1 VSPAARNRLYGLC
14 IAVIVFGIDRL
25 LKLFVTG
32 PLQLQSVRAAHAV
45 SGWPVDRPDIPLVPF
60 FGFTWTENVGVSLGM
75 LPADSME
82 MRFLLIGV
90 TALIALVVLA
100 WMMREK
106 RFWDIFALAL
116 ILGGAAGNIRDRWS
130 LGYVIDYADLHFGA
144 WRPFLIFNLADAAIT
159 FGVVIILARSLF
171 LREKR
176 IASEPETQ
184 SSEQAAETH

>member
-1 VSPAARNRLYGLC
+1 MSPAARNRLYGIA
-14 IAVIVFGIDRL
+14 IAVVVFGIDRL

-32 PLQLQSVRAAHAV
+32 PLRLREVGEV
-45 SGWPVDRPDIPLVPF
+45 YLLPF
-60 FGFTWTENVGVSLGM
+60 FQFTWTENVGVSLGM
-75 LPADSME
+75 LPAASME

-90 TALIALVVLA
+90 TALIALVVLV

-130 LGYVIDYADLHFGA
+130 LGYVIDYADLHFGGF
-144 WRPFLIFNLADAAIT
+144 RPFLIFNLADAAIT

-176 IASEPETQ
+176 GASGPDTEP
-184 SSEQAAETH
+184 SEQAAETH